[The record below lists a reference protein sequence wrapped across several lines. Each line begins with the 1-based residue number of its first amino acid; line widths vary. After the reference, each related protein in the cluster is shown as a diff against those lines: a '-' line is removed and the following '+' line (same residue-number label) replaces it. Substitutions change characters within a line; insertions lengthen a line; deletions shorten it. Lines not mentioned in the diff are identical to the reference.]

1 MSAAPSSAGQKALR
15 TALQTHSFDAAYYFY
30 GAEDYLKDEMLRLL
44 IEAAVDPATRDFNF
58 EPFRASDLDGET
70 FGSLIGTPPMMAE
83 RRVVVVR
90 DVGALKKPAREMLD
104 KCIKTAASDLVLIL
118 VAPSGSKSDKGLSS
132 STTSIEFK
140 PLVGS
145 RIPKWIAYYVEH
157 DLKSTITDGA

>member
-70 FGSLIGTPPMMAE
+70 FGSLLGTPPMMAE

-90 DVGALKKPAREMLD
+90 DVGALKKDAR
-104 KCIKTAASDLVLIL
+104 AALERYLAAP
-118 VAPSGSKSDKGLSS
+118 APSVVDV
-132 STTSIEFK
+132 IAV
-140 PLVGS
+140 LV
-145 RIPKWIAYYVEH
+145 
-157 DLKSTITDGA
+157 